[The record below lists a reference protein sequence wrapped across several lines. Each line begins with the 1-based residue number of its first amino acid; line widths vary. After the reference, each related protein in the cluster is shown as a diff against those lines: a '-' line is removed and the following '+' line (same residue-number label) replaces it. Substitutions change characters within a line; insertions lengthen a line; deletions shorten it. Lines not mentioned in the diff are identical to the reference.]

1 MSEVS
6 KIGIDLSKH
15 VNHLVALDERGREI
29 WKKKLRRGQM
39 LSWFANVAAC
49 TVVMEACAGA
59 HYWARELQRL
69 GHEVVLIPPRVVR
82 AYVQGNKNDYNDARA
97 VLEASRRAGLR
108 PVAVKTPEQ
117 LSLQSLHR
125 MRQARIA
132 ERTKLCNQLRA
143 LLGEHGIAIP
153 KGVATL
159 KRALAEVLEDADN
172 GLDPLARELLN
183 QGRDELL
190 RLEESLR
197 FYDERIQAQARTQ
210 PAQQRLQ
217 SVPGFGPILAS
228 AFHGHIG
235 DGAAFARGR
244 DVSAALGLVPAQHTS
259 GDRPYLLGISKRGD
273 RYVRSLL
280 VHGARAVLRCAQ
292 GKDDPL
298 SQWIQRLIATRGKN
312 KATVA
317 LANKMARMGWAV
329 LRHDT
334 VYQPNLGRRA
344 QPVA

>member
-1 MSEVS
+1 MSEAIKV
-6 KIGIDLSKH
+6 GVDLSKR
-15 VNHLVALDERGREI
+15 VNHVVGQDARGREI
-29 WKKKLRRGQM
+29 WKRKLRRGQM
-39 LSWFANVAAC
+39 LSWFANLPAC
-49 TVVMEACAGA
+49 TVVMEACSGA

-69 GHEVVLIPPRVVR
+69 GHEVMLIPPRLVR

-117 LSLQSLHR
+117 LSLQALHR

-132 ERTKLCNQLRA
+132 ERTKLCNQVRG
-143 LLGEHGIAIP
+143 LLGEHGIGVA

-159 KRALAEVLEDADN
+159 KRALADALEDGDN
-172 GLDPLARELLN
+172 GLDPLARELLGHN
-183 QGRDELL
+183 REELQ

-197 FYDERIQAQARTQ
+197 FYDERIRAQARTQ
-210 PAQQRLQ
+210 PAQQQLQ
-217 SVPGFGPILAS
+217 SIPGFGPILAS

-235 DGAAFARGR
+235 DGRAFARGR

-280 VHGARAVLRCAQ
+280 VHGARSVVRRAEA
-292 GKDDPL
+292 KDDPL
-298 SQWIQRLIATRGKN
+298 SRWLQRLIATRGKN

-334 VYQPNLGRRA
+334 VYQPDLAQRA
-344 QPVA
+344 QPAA